1 MKTISFLHHLN
12 LEMGENPLQ
21 HSEEKRWLCQ
31 LQLQGQKWKRKVKLS
46 KNVPNHLKQVWK
58 MIQIHWNKTLE
69 QEKPFSTDSHNCWV
83 KWKLWNLLRTTFQK
97 MPQDGVINNTAYFN
111 NSPKTVINVANLEIQ
126 VKRFKIKLQ
135 LGCQKALVRLSNQLM
150 DIG

>member
-1 MKTISFLHHLN
+1 
-12 LEMGENPLQ
+12 
-21 HSEEKRWLCQ
+21 
-31 LQLQGQKWKRKVKLS
+31 
-46 KNVPNHLKQVWK
+46 
-58 MIQIHWNKTLE
+58 
-69 QEKPFSTDSHNCWV
+69 
-83 KWKLWNLLRTTFQK
+83 